1 MDAINVNIRLNQ
13 ERSAI
18 IRQITPPGR
27 KFGEQARLL
36 LEAAIDEQGKLLA
49 RSKNV
54 PDTFSDGTPR
64 YLENGPDRR

>member
-1 MDAINVNIRLNQ
+1 MNYPANATEPIQEVNMTTDTSALHISVRLNQ

-36 LEAAIDEQGKLLA
+36 LEAAIDEQAKQLA
-49 RSKNV
+49 AK
-54 PDTFSDGTPR
+54 
-64 YLENGPDRR
+64 

>member
-1 MDAINVNIRLNQ
+1 MTTDTSALHISVRLNQ

-36 LEAAIDEQGKLLA
+36 LEAAIDEQAKQLA
-49 RSKNV
+49 AK
-54 PDTFSDGTPR
+54 
-64 YLENGPDRR
+64 

>member
-1 MDAINVNIRLNQ
+1 MASKPDTASLHVNVRLNQ

-18 IRQITPPGR
+18 IRRITPPGR

-49 RSKNV
+49 GK
-54 PDTFSDGTPR
+54 
-64 YLENGPDRR
+64 

>member
-1 MDAINVNIRLNQ
+1 MTSKTDTAALTVSIRLNQ

-18 IRQITPPGR
+18 IRQITPAGR

-49 RSKNV
+49 MR
-54 PDTFSDGTPR
+54 PAD
-64 YLENGPDRR
+64 Y